1 MYSITLFVL
10 PLNRHFVVLIDLQL
24 WLPKS
29 NEYIIVCK
37 WVFVPDLDK
46 STQDFQETQKHIA
59 PGHECHQGRDIKN
72 YGLHFKSQSQVILNP
87 Y

>member
-1 MYSITLFVL
+1 MSTLL
-10 PLNRHFVVLIDLQL
+10 CA
-24 WLPKS
+24 S
-29 NEYIIVCK
+29 ES
-37 WVFVPDLDK
+37 VPDLDK
-46 STQDFQETQKHIA
+46 STQDFQETQKQIA